1 MYSIRYRDLC
11 QRALGPDGPKK
22 VNNRHSGDV
31 FACSAG
37 KPFISRIWHR
47 DLRELKSAS
56 AGSPGTRNCFRGK
69 PRNSKVLPREALQ
82 RNSKVLPRDPW
93 NVKVL
98 PWEVKLKVLPR
109 EALEPQSAS
118 AESPGT
124 QKCFHGKPWHS
135 KVLPRAALE
144 LTSASEGSPI
154 IPALYFLNLVPRFS
168 RMGTWPRRTQKGP

>member
-1 MYSIRYRDLC
+1 MC
-11 QRALGPDGPKK
+11 QRARGPDGPKK

-56 AGSPGTRNCFRGK
+56 AGSPGTRNCFRRK

-93 NVKVL
+93 NLKVL
-98 PWEVKLKVLPR
+98 PWEALEVKSASAGSPRTPKCFRGKPWNSKLLPR
-109 EALEPQSAS
+109 EALALKSAP
-118 AESPGT
+118 AGSPGT
-124 QKCFHGKPWHS
+124 HKCFRRKPYH
-135 KVLPRAALE
+135 
-144 LTSASEGSPI
+144 TSS
-154 IPALYFLNLVPRFS
+154 LFLKS
-168 RMGTWPRRTQKGP
+168 GTEI